1 MILEELIIKMSIG
14 KKIKTINYKIEQ
26 KKAQYELRRQAAKI
40 STLSSGNVSKHEYL
54 TRKYGLPEKVLL
66 EKAATTKRF
75 EYLSLGKEL
84 KTRTIIVK
92 K

>member
-40 STLSSGNVSKHEYL
+40 STLSSGNVSIKD
-54 TRKYGLPEKVLL
+54 
-66 EKAATTKRF
+66 
-75 EYLSLGKEL
+75 
-84 KTRTIIVK
+84 
-92 K
+92 